1 LVSQALRLILLKIK
15 LSKFKRFDTVG
26 WSLELEAAYKNWVMY
41 RLFAYGPADAIA

>member
-1 LVSQALRLILLKIK
+1 MATGNNFVRCVLTLPSVL
-15 LSKFKRFDTVG
+15 DTVG